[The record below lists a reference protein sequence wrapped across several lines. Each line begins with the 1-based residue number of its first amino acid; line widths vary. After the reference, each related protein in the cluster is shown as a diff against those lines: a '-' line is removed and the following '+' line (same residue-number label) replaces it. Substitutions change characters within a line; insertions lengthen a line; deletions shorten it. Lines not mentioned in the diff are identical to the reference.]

1 MNAPKHTF
9 GFKAGQLTPIEEHE
23 FSEAF
28 NFEPQILPVAKEIY
42 QNLAAPVIITE
53 EEVFEAPIQQEAAT
67 SSPVKS
73 PNVPIS
79 ALRAA
84 FFELVKKI
92 DKSRYNKRSCP
103 FIN

>member
-1 MNAPKHTF
+1 M
-9 GFKAGQLTPIEEHE
+9 AGQQLTPIEEHE

-67 SSPVKS
+67 SSPLKS

-84 FFELVKKI
+84 FFELVKKLI
-92 DKSRYNKRSCP
+92 KADTKTGP
-103 FIN
+103 AHT